1 VRFSPSL
8 TRLAANPAYHRLL
21 RRWAREHRFGNRSAL
36 ALIVLSLAA
45 VLATFAAFAGFPPFG
60 PGPVAIIALLAV
72 DSILL
77 LLLAVVVIRQ
87 ILPWWSAQR
96 GKAGGSRLHRQLLL
110 LFSAIAVTPTIVLII
125 FSTVFFHFGLEQ
137 WFSQRVG
144 TALDASLAVADAY
157 LAEHRNTIRADAMAA
172 SNDLDRQA
180 PLLIDSPERLR
191 KVLLTQAV
199 LRSLAEAAVI
209 DSKQNTIAE
218 VHPNLFSSPPHIG
231 EADLEEARQGRV
243 VLLTSTEEDRVY
255 ALLKLEHFVDAFLYI
270 GRPVDPQVIEHTDNA
285 RQAVAA
291 YRIAESQRGLMQIA
305 VSLVIVVI
313 GLLLLFAAMWVAL
326 RLANRFIGPVS
337 DLAAAA
343 EEVRSGNFAVT
354 VPVPARQDELRALT
368 LAFNRMTGQLGQQR
382 WELLETNR
390 QLDARRRF
398 IEAVLGGVSAG
409 VIGLDSLR
417 RVSAANR
424 RATSLLNADL
434 DGRMGAPLDAL
445 FSEVQP
451 LLDRAEAHPGEAM
464 QDQLAIEREG
474 RIRTLL
480 TRVVAEVAE
489 GTLAGF
495 VITFDDITDLVR
507 AQKTAAWADVAQR
520 LAHEIKNPLTP
531 IQLSAERLKRRYLK
545 QIHTD
550 PETFQVCTD
559 TIIRQVE
566 DLERLVSEFSG
577 FARMPTAKKRP
588 EDLALLVRQVVSLL
602 RDGYA
607 HIAFET
613 DIPAQPVSFAFDPG
627 LLRQA
632 LTNLLKNAA
641 EAIGETGKD
650 GVITVR
656 LDASYAKVTLKISDN
671 GPGWPETDV
680 ERLLEPYV
688 TTKKKGT
695 GLGLA
700 IVKKIVEEHGGFMK
714 METREPHGARV
725 VIAFP
730 AIDALTTPDN
740 HKNN

>member
-1 VRFSPSL
+1 VRFPASL

-36 ALIVLSLAA
+36 ALIGLSLAA

-60 PGPVAIIALLAV
+60 PGPIAIIVLLAV

-87 ILPWWSAQR
+87 LVPWWSTQR
-96 GKAGGSRLHRQLLL
+96 GKVGGSRLHRQLLL
-110 LFSAIAVTPTIVLII
+110 LFSAIAITPTIVLII

-157 LAEHRNTIRADAMAA
+157 LAEHRNTIRADAMAT

-191 KVLLTQAV
+191 KVLLTQAM

-218 VHPNLFSSPPHIG
+218 VRPNLFSSAPHIT
-231 EADLEEARQGRV
+231 ESDLEEARQGHV
-243 VLLTSTEEDRVY
+243 VLLTSTEENRVY
-255 ALLKLEHFVDAFLYI
+255 ALIKLEHFVDAFLYI

-291 YRIAESQRGLMQIA
+291 YRIAEGQRGMMQIA

-343 EEVRSGNFAVT
+343 EEVRSGNFSIT
-354 VPVPARQDELRALT
+354 VPVPTRQDELRSLT

-382 WELLETNR
+382 RELLETNR
-390 QLDARRRF
+390 QLDVRRRF

-409 VIGLDSLR
+409 VIGLDGLR
-417 RVSAANR
+417 HISATNR
-424 RATSLLNADL
+424 QATRLLDADL
-434 DGRMGAPLDAL
+434 EGRMGAPLDAL

-451 LLDRAEAHPGEAM
+451 LLDQAAAQPGTAV
-464 QDQLAIEREG
+464 QDQLVIERAG
-474 RIRTLL
+474 RMRTLL

-495 VITFDDITDLVR
+495 VITFDDITDLLR

-545 QIHTD
+545 QITTD

-607 HIAFET
+607 HIVFKT
-613 DIPAQPVSFAFDPG
+613 DLPEQPVLFAFDPG

-641 EAIGETGKD
+641 EAIGEERKE
-650 GVITVR
+650 GVISVR
-656 LDASYAKVTLKISDN
+656 IAADAEKILLEIADN
-671 GPGWPETDV
+671 GPGWPEADV

-714 METREPHGARV
+714 METCEPHGARV
-725 VIAFP
+725 EIVFS
-730 AIDALTTPDN
+730 TTGGVNAPNN

>member
-1 VRFSPSL
+1 
-8 TRLAANPAYHRLL
+8 
-21 RRWAREHRFGNRSAL
+21 
-36 ALIVLSLAA
+36 
-45 VLATFAAFAGFPPFG
+45 
-60 PGPVAIIALLAV
+60 
-72 DSILL
+72 
-77 LLLAVVVIRQ
+77 
-87 ILPWWSAQR
+87 
-96 GKAGGSRLHRQLLL
+96 
-110 LFSAIAVTPTIVLII
+110 
-125 FSTVFFHFGLEQ
+125 
-137 WFSQRVG
+137 
-144 TALDASLAVADAY
+144 
-157 LAEHRNTIRADAMAA
+157 M
-172 SNDLDRQA
+172 
-180 PLLIDSPERLR
+180 
-191 KVLLTQAV
+191 
-199 LRSLAEAAVI
+199 
-209 DSKQNTIAE
+209 
-218 VHPNLFSSPPHIG
+218 
-231 EADLEEARQGRV
+231 
-243 VLLTSTEEDRVY
+243 
-255 ALLKLEHFVDAFLYI
+255 
-270 GRPVDPQVIEHTDNA
+270 
-285 RQAVAA
+285 
-291 YRIAESQRGLMQIA
+291 
-305 VSLVIVVI
+305 
-313 GLLLLFAAMWVAL
+313 
-326 RLANRFIGPVS
+326 
-337 DLAAAA
+337 
-343 EEVRSGNFAVT
+343 
-354 VPVPARQDELRALT
+354 
-368 LAFNRMTGQLGQQR
+368 
-382 WELLETNR
+382 
-390 QLDARRRF
+390 
-398 IEAVLGGVSAG
+398 
-409 VIGLDSLR
+409 
-417 RVSAANR
+417 
-424 RATSLLNADL
+424 
-434 DGRMGAPLDAL
+434 
-445 FSEVQP
+445 
-451 LLDRAEAHPGEAM
+451 
-464 QDQLAIEREG
+464 
-474 RIRTLL
+474 
-480 TRVVAEVAE
+480 AE

-656 LDASYAKVTLKISDN
+656 LDASYAKVTLEISDN